1 MSMKKISVLLP
12 AYNEEA
18 SIPTTYASIS
28 SIINDLSQYEWEIL
42 FVNDGSVD
50 RTEELLLQL
59 HGTDSRVNVLS
70 LSRNFGKENAMLA
83 GMDYVT
89 GDATIIMDAD
99 GQDSVNIVPQMLS
112 EWEAGY
118 EDVYAM
124 RKSRGEESWL
134 RRKLSLTYYKLLQ
147 HSTDINVLPNVG
159 DFRLLDRR
167 CINALRS
174 LRETQRYTKG
184 LFCWIGYKKQG
195 IMFDRND
202 RRSGK
207 SSFSLW
213 KLFNLAIEG
222 ITSYTT
228 TPLRLAT
235 FVGLV
240 VSLVAFLYLIYTVV
254 KTLLWGEPV
263 HGYPTLITAILFLG
277 GVQLLSIG
285 IIGEYVGRIFSETK
299 RRPPYI
305 ADKYNDT
312 KLEIKL

>member
-1 MSMKKISVLLP
+1 MKKISVLLP
-12 AYNEEA
+12 AFNEEA
-18 SIPTTYASIS
+18 SIPATYASILA
-28 SIINDLSQYEWEIL
+28 IINHLPQYEWEVL

-59 HGTDSRVNVLS
+59 HEADGRVNVLS

-99 GQDSVNIVPQMLS
+99 GQDSADIIPQMLS

-184 LFCWIGYKKQG
+184 LFCWIGYKKKG

-213 KLFNLAIEG
+213 KLTNLAIEG

-235 FVGLV
+235 FVGLI
-240 VSLVAFLYLIYTVV
+240 VSIVAFMYLIYTVV

-305 ADKYNDT
+305 ADKYNNT
-312 KLEIKL
+312 KLDLNPS